1 MFRWFTLCGALIAAS
16 GFANAQTASRR
27 AALIGGGSPNGGKC
41 TVEVMVDSSAEVE
54 VRGDTATLRNTGG
67 QTPQWRRFEC
77 TSAMPANPVE
87 FRFAGVDGR
96 GRQTLIRDP
105 RNSAG
110 TAVVRIEDSDSGAE
124 GYTFDLFWGNYSAP
138 ISQDRNGRRPD
149 EFQQGSA
156 GRPVDRQDRGFD
168 RQGDFRGEPRLNA
181 ERTIQSCRESRSTTI
196 LAARI
201 GLPANWRF
209 RGGSAGR
216 IYTDSRA
223 RWICAAAW
231 FAAPTS
237 TNSSGV
243 SIPRDGNFRG
253 TRGPQIILRSTHDHT

>member
-181 ERTIQSCRESRSTTI
+181 ERTIQSCRDSIRET
-196 LAARI
+196 AY
-201 GLPANWRF
+201 NRF
-209 RGGSAGR
+209 RTPNVNISRISVDDNPGR
-216 IYTDSRA
+216 QD
-223 RWICAAAW
+223 WITGELAIPRRFGRQDLYRFSC
-231 FAAPTS
+231 S
-237 TNSSGV
+237 VDLRSGV
-243 SIPRDGNFRG
+243 VRSAHIDQFERSFY
-253 TRGPQIILRSTHDHT
+253 PQGR